1 MKKVPQERYKVS
13 VWPTAVIF
21 GCNLMLIKT
30 FIFVQETLI
39 PDRELMR
46 SLQPLAVGKQGQ
58 RILVKHPK
66 TKVNFLETSLK

>member
-1 MKKVPQERYKVS
+1 
-13 VWPTAVIF
+13 
-21 GCNLMLIKT
+21 MLIKT

-66 TKVNFLETSLK
+66 TKVFFIPVLIRIAQY